1 MDSVK
6 SDADDEVVMLNDI
19 EIEEEIEEEEE
30 VMDFV
35 HDLKEE

>member
-19 EIEEEIEEEEE
+19 EIEEEIEEEED
-30 VMDFV
+30 MDFV

>member
-19 EIEEEIEEEEE
+19 EIEEEIEDEED
-30 VMDFV
+30 MDFV